1 MKIYRWYSEALGMS
15 GVTAAYDSATKEDV
29 IMEVEAYIDNTF
41 DDTKMAPQFVD
52 DLMISVWLIEEDDD
66 YNPIFETTIAIHY

>member
-15 GVTAAYDSATKEDV
+15 GVTAACDSATKEDV
-29 IMEVEAYIDNTF
+29 VAEVEAYIDNTF

-52 DLMISVWLIEEDDD
+52 DLMISVWPIEDDDD
-66 YNPIFETTIAIHY
+66 YNEICPTTLAISY